1 MKTTIF
7 NWAINNRYKLKFL
20 YDLNEIVLEPY
31 LISKNRSGKK
41 VIYGRISNTK
51 EIKVFE
57 YDRIYNLK
65 VLNMNKFSP
74 IIPILYN

>member
-20 YDLNEIVLEPY
+20 YDLHEIVLEPY
-31 LISKNRSGKK
+31 LISTNKTGKK
-41 VIYGRISNTK
+41 VVYGRIGNTK

-57 YDRIYNLK
+57 YDKIYNLK

>member
-31 LISKNRSGKK
+31 LISTNRFGKK
-41 VIYGRISNTK
+41 VIYGKITNTK
-51 EIKVFE
+51 DIKVFE
-57 YDRIYNLK
+57 YDKIYNLK
-65 VLNMNKFSP
+65 VLNLNKFSP

>member
-31 LISKNRSGKK
+31 LLSKNRLGKK

-57 YDRIYNLK
+57 YDKIYNLK
-65 VLNMNKFSP
+65 VLNLNKFSP

>member
-31 LISKNRSGKK
+31 IISTNRYGKK

-57 YDRIYNLK
+57 YDKIYNLK
-65 VLNMNKFSP
+65 VLNMSKFSP